1 MRSVRKPN
9 SASMGNAVPQD
20 KNKAVNETVLIN
32 LLKDLNSLCISQ
44 KYHTEVIKMD

>member
-1 MRSVRKPN
+1 
-9 SASMGNAVPQD
+9 MGNAAPQD